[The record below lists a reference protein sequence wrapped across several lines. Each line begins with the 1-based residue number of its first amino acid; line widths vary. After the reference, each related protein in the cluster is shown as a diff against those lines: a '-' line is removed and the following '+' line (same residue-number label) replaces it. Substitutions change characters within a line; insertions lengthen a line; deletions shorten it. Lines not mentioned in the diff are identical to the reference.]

1 MRGMLLAKDE
11 RVLGEIW
18 DADGMLLEYGRKL
31 NKRMRR
37 RRVFLDSMGGTIM
50 LQAENRKVVRV

>member
-1 MRGMLLAKDE
+1 MLLAKDE